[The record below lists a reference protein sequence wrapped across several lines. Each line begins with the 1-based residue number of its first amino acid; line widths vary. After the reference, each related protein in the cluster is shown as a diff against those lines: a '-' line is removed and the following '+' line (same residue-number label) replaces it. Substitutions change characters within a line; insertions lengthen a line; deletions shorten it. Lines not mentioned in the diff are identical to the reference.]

1 MLERHKKIV
10 GIVPFYMGIEKL
22 ISPVVRFQPDS
33 RLVLAKLVAKYPAD
47 VDSAI
52 LLKILKAH
60 WKGGK
65 QGNTFR
71 MAIVSSLD
79 GENVLCL

>member
-1 MLERHKKIV
+1 MLC
-10 GIVPFYMGIEKL
+10 L
-22 ISPVVRFQPDS
+22 QPDS
-33 RLVLAKLVAKYPAD
+33 RLILAKLVTKYPAD

-65 QGNTFR
+65 QGNVFR
-71 MAIVSSLD
+71 MD
-79 GENVLCL
+79 GVTLWGGGLVWLMTCLGGY